1 LISSQK
7 KSPVCIIGA
16 GLAGLTAALRLAKQ
30 KVPVTLIEKEAV
42 PGGLASSIALSNE
55 PIERFYHFIC
65 GPDRELLQLIEEVG
79 LKPKLHWHPCKVTY
93 FQNQKLYAF
102 GTPFDLLRF
111 DPVPWSQRIRF
122 GLNILCSTYRK
133 DWRALDKIPARDWL
147 IRQAGPEAYR
157 RIWEPLIKL
166 KFGEYE
172 DQLSA
177 AWIWHRVNRVA
188 NSKRKIWGRESHG
201 YLEGGTE
208 TLIQRMLEQLE
219 SLGAKVYFNTAV
231 EKILTAEGQVTGV
244 KIRTNNSTEELCCGL
259 VYSTIQFPLLAD
271 ILREPVDN
279 PENTV
284 LKKIQA
290 VKYIG
295 VVAVLL
301 QLDRPFSDSFW
312 MNINV
317 PGIPFNGIIEYTNL
331 NRYFDRGRTH
341 ILYIPYYMPVTD
353 DKFSQPDSEYL
364 QECFEAFKMIN
375 PRFEEKWV
383 VNSVV
388 SRAAYAQPIC
398 DIGFADRVPGLR
410 GPLKGLLVSDPCQL
424 YPADRT
430 LTGAVRLGTEVAKM
444 IISQE

>member
-1 LISSQK
+1 MTSSRE
-7 KSPVCIIGA
+7 KSPVGIIGA

-30 KVPVTLIEKEAV
+30 KIPVTLIEKEAV
-42 PGGLASSIALSNE
+42 PGGLASSINLGRE
-55 PIERFYHFIC
+55 TIERYYHFIC
-65 GPDRELLQLIEEVG
+65 GPDQELLQLIEEVG
-79 LKPKLHWHPCKVTY
+79 LKPKLYWHPCKVTY

-111 DPVPWSQRIRF
+111 NPVPWSQRIRF
-122 GLNILCSTYRK
+122 GLNILGSTYRK
-133 DWRALDKIPARDWL
+133 DWRALDRLSAKAWL

-166 KFGEYE
+166 KFGEHE
-172 DQLSA
+172 AEISA

-188 NSKRKIWGRESHG
+188 NSKRKLWERESHG

-208 TLIQRMLEQLE
+208 TLVQRMLEQLKA
-219 SLGAKVYFNTAV
+219 LGATVLFNTAV
-231 EKILTAEGQVTGV
+231 EKIMATNGQVTGV
-244 KIRTNNSTEELCCGL
+244 RTRNGNSVEELNCPL
-259 VYSTIQFPLLAD
+259 VYSTIQFPLLVD
-271 ILREPVDN
+271 ILQEQADD

-284 LKKIQA
+284 LKKIKG

-295 VVAVLL
+295 VVVVLL

-317 PGIPFNGIIEYTNL
+317 PEIPFNGIIEYTNL
-331 NRYFDRGRTH
+331 NRHFDRGRTH

-353 DKFSQPDSEYL
+353 RRFSQPDDKYL
-364 QECFEAFKMIN
+364 EECYQAFKLIN
-375 PRFEEKWV
+375 SRFEEKWV
-383 VNSVV
+383 INSVV

-398 DIGFADRVPGLR
+398 DLGFADRVPGPR

-430 LTGAVRLGTEVAKM
+430 LTGAVRLGTEAAKM
-444 IISQE
+444 IISRE